1 MKQSSRFG
9 LRQSWV
15 KVLGTSIRPGREE
28 GGALYEFAMVLP
40 LLGMLL
46 VAIIYGGITF
56 YNYVELTNAVAIGAR
71 TLATNRAQLAGPP
84 TACTMEETALK
95 NAAANLITSQITI
108 AAESFTG
115 TPIAATCS
123 DMQQGAAATVT
134 ATYPCNLT
142 IPFSNINL
150 CPVTGGTAACPTAYC
165 ISATTT
171 VYIQ

>member
-9 LRQSWV
+9 FRQSWV
-15 KVLGTSIRPGREE
+15 KVLGTSIRPGREQ

-71 TLATNRAQLAGPP
+71 TLATNRAQFAGPP
-84 TACTMEETALK
+84 TACTLEETALK

-108 AAESFTG
+108 AAETFAGSSV
-115 TPIAATCS
+115 CS
-123 DMQQGAAATVT
+123 NLQQGDAGTVS

-150 CPVTGGTAACPTAYC
+150 CPVTGGTAACPTAHC